1 VRKLDLGSLADRV
14 AVSSIGDKVR
24 SLLRART
31 GEEIAADLSFEQV
44 TRIRQGIDRIVLAE
58 ISRSGGDN

>member
-1 VRKLDLGSLADRV
+1 MRKLDLGSLADRV